1 MTSAQSTAEQHTYG
15 SAISDDTSLMPQV
28 LPTICNVQQDTQG
41 LLYVYK
47 VQYWWLQLQL
57 QLSLWLQEHV
67 RQIGGF
73 LLQIGDPTAS
83 NVQDAVAAMQAL
95 TGEAFKLIQ
104 CLLHNPV
111 ANKVLVASRLD
122 DGSPAV
128 NSLADEFYVTLL
140 VGALQKALNPE
151 AFLTCP

>member
-1 MTSAQSTAEQHTYG
+1 M
-15 SAISDDTSLMPQV
+15 
-28 LPTICNVQQDTQG
+28 
-41 LLYVYK
+41 
-47 VQYWWLQLQL
+47 QLR
-57 QLSLWLQEHV
+57 LWLQEHV

-95 TGEAFKLIQ
+95 TVEAFKLIQ

-128 NSLADEFYVTLL
+128 NSLDHEFYVTLL
-140 VGALQKALNPE
+140 VVALQSALLDLP
-151 AFLTCP
+151 ATGSKPALCMH